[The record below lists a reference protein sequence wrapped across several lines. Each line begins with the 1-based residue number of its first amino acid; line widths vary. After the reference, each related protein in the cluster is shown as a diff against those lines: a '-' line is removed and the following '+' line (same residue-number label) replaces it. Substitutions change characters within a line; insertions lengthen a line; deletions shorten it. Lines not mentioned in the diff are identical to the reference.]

1 MNRTPKTALALALS
15 AGLVFAAGNVMADD
29 TRAQNTDRLAAAD
42 SDQPVNDTWIT
53 TKVKSSLLADS
64 DVAGMDIRVVTNNGV
79 VGLSGNVD
87 SQAQADR
94 ARQIAQDIEGVA
106 RVDDS
111 GLTVGSAA
119 GNHGNTTGDRAN
131 TTSDR
136 AGDRGNTTGHTG
148 HGNTRDG
155 NNAAT
160 RDTTG
165 DN

>member
-1 MNRTPKTALALALS
+1 MNRTSKTALAIALS
-15 AGLVFAAGNVMADD
+15 AGLVFAGNVMADD

-79 VGLSGNVD
+79 VGLSGNVE
-87 SQAQADR
+87 SQAQADHAKR
-94 ARQIAQDIEGVA
+94 IAQDIEGVA

-111 GLTVGSAA
+111 GLTVGSS
-119 GNHGNTTGDRAN
+119 HGDRDHNMRN
-131 TTSDR
+131 TD
-136 AGDRGNTTGHTG
+136 
-148 HGNTRDG
+148 
-155 NNAAT
+155 
-160 RDTTG
+160 RDTTSRDTTR

>member
-1 MNRTPKTALALALS
+1 MNRTSKSALAIALS

-64 DVAGMDIRVVTNNGV
+64 DVAGMDIRVVTTNGV

-87 SQAQADR
+87 SQVQADR

-111 GLTVGSAA
+111 GLTVG
-119 GNHGNTTGDRAN
+119 NAN
-131 TTSDR
+131 AD
-136 AGDRGNTTGHTG
+136 
-148 HGNTRDG
+148 
-155 NNAAT
+155 
-160 RDTTG
+160 RDTRTDDG
-165 DN
+165 EPTTDRDN

>member
-1 MNRTPKTALALALS
+1 
-15 AGLVFAAGNVMADD
+15 MADD

-64 DVAGMDIRVVTNNGV
+64 DVAGMDIRVVTTNGV

-87 SQAQADR
+87 SQVQADR

-111 GLTVGSAA
+111 GLTVG
-119 GNHGNTTGDRAN
+119 NAN
-131 TTSDR
+131 AD
-136 AGDRGNTTGHTG
+136 
-148 HGNTRDG
+148 
-155 NNAAT
+155 
-160 RDTTG
+160 RDTRTDDG
-165 DN
+165 EPTTDRDN